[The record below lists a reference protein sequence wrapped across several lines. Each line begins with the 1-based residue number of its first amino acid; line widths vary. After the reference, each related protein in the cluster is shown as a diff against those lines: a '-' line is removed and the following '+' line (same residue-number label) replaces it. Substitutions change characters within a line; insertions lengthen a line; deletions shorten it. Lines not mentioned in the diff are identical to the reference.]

1 MNINLFLPKGTRVV
15 WLLLEEYIILPILQ
29 LLKLKNHIADFLFR
43 LGSFFSLFHGKC
55 IRTQGSFRVE
65 RRWGGKIKF

>member
-29 LLKLKNHIADFLFR
+29 LSKLKNHIADFLFR
-43 LGSFFSLFHGKC
+43 LGSFF
-55 IRTQGSFRVE
+55 
-65 RRWGGKIKF
+65 